1 MLPPTTLMVLDM
13 QKRHT
18 SSAGQVTVSA
28 SLLNHLPRMSGEMNA
43 PRRAHAMLLRGDVV
57 DSHVERAMADRID
70 ALTERVQAVETH
82 VQTVELKLDRLSG
95 KVDGLS
101 ASVDQKFEAVDAAI
115 LEQRQYTEFAFSR
128 LEARMDAG
136 YVRLEA
142 KMDAGFSR
150 MDAGF
155 SRSGERL
162 DRLERKL
169 DQFIDLH
176 L

>member
-1 MLPPTTLMVLDM
+1 
-13 QKRHT
+13 
-18 SSAGQVTVSA
+18 
-28 SLLNHLPRMSGEMNA
+28 
-43 PRRAHAMLLRGDVV
+43 
-57 DSHVERAMADRID
+57 MADRID
-70 ALTERVQAVETH
+70 ALTERVQAVETR
-82 VQTVELKLDRLSG
+82 VQTVGLKLDRLSG

-115 LEQRQYTEFAFSR
+115 LEQRQYTEFAYSR

-136 YVRLEA
+136 
-142 KMDAGFSR
+142 FSR
-150 MDAGF
+150 L
-155 SRSGERL
+155 GERF